1 MGTAPSRTSSSQ
13 VILFE
18 TILYFFLVLGFL
30 VLVHE
35 LGHFA
40 TAKAFGIKVLEFG
53 FGYPPRLF
61 GIRRGETLY
70 SFNLLPLGGFVKL
83 HGEEDN
89 TDPRSLASKKISTR
103 LIVLSAGSLMNL
115 LLPVFIFAVLF
126 AVPHETVKTNVR
138 IMEIAQ
144 NSPAYFAGILPGD
157 RIVSIDGRGIGNSN
171 DVNFILQTNLGS
183 DVPWVLERNGQSIVL
198 NLVPRYQPPPGQGA
212 SGVTLANEI
221 VSISNVTFSSSAD
234 QIGFK
239 VGDTLLSWGDMP
251 VNAENHI
258 SLISELLSEREE
270 GIINVRVWRENK
282 IVSLAVPSSLN
293 ISTSGFEFSTKP
305 METQSYS
312 LWEAI
317 YKSVIHTKDI
327 LVLAKNEVTTWLIG
341 ARSPQLTGPIGIAQL
356 TGEVAR
362 SGVSSLVEF
371 TALLSINLAI
381 LNILPI
387 PALDGGRIFFVVL
400 EWLRGGKRI
409 APEREGFVHLIGFVV
424 LLTMIAIISYR
435 DIARIIQGEGIL

>member
-1 MGTAPSRTSSSQ
+1 
-13 VILFE
+13 
-18 TILYFFLVLGFL
+18 
-30 VLVHE
+30 
-35 LGHFA
+35 
-40 TAKAFGIKVLEFG
+40 
-53 FGYPPRLF
+53 
-61 GIRRGETLY
+61 
-70 SFNLLPLGGFVKL
+70 
-83 HGEEDN
+83 
-89 TDPRSLASKKISTR
+89 
-103 LIVLSAGSLMNL
+103 
-115 LLPVFIFAVLF
+115 
-126 AVPHETVKTNVR
+126 
-138 IMEIAQ
+138 MEIAQ